1 MLFLHIQ
8 EVMMKRYISSNKEI
22 IDIEVIINFETNTDN
37 LAAST
42 YVHHP
47 NSIAAKNKLTDAE
60 LNVIDN
66 IVESIISHVLSC
78 NFKLGNHYQSKKSYA
93 YYVEFIVPDTLNE
106 IKMIRMKFRVGE
118 HKGTAGTKATRRI
131 IIKDIKVGKKEFQ
144 SPVKMIYE
152 IDDMFTELSKGNIDA
167 VFEFLN

>member
-1 MLFLHIQ
+1 
-8 EVMMKRYISSNKEI
+8 MKRYINCSKEV

-47 NSIAAKNKLTDAE
+47 TNIAARHKLTDAE
-60 LNVIDN
+60 LNVVDN

-78 NFKLGNHYQSKKSYA
+78 NFKLGGHYQSKKSYA
-93 YYVEFIVPDTLNE
+93 YYVEFIVPDTSIG
-106 IKMIRMKFRVGE
+106 IKMVRMKFRVGE
-118 HKGTAGTKATRRI
+118 HKGSAETKTTRRI

-144 SPVKMIYE
+144 DPVKMIYE
-152 IDDMFTELSKGNIDA
+152 IDDMFTELSKGNIRA